1 VVAYNDCLAK
11 KEDYKDAM
19 YALARLFQNSGN
31 NDQCI
36 QFCNRLLKVDPSN
49 DNASFM
55 LANLKLMGEKP
66 EEAI

>member
-31 NDQCI
+31 NDQCT
-36 QFCNRLLKVDPSN
+36 
-49 DNASFM
+49 
-55 LANLKLMGEKP
+55 
-66 EEAI
+66 